1 MRKIRKKKTTT
12 LPNKVEAEVVRSDGK
27 VEKVNFTVKVLE
39 VARAEIDK
47 EAETTKYKPDKTDE
61 IPIQDIIPAPYNPL
75 ALVAMEEESNIL
87 RECVDAM
94 VVNIG
99 GFGYLFRPRK
109 LPPVLVDRLSDAI
122 VEEKIELETWLE
134 SLCPEVSFT
143 EMRKRM
149 RRDLE
154 LTGNGYLEVVK
165 TSQGEVVEL
174 KHIPAHWIRISKLDK
189 TFTSYDSVY
198 MDPKSQYKLKT
209 RTRRKRFRR
218 FVQVDSSGRPIVWF
232 KEYGDPR
239 KISSDSGKEEEGLAS
254 NELATELIHFKI
266 YSPRSVYGVPRWISR
281 YVVIKGSRR
290 SEEVNF
296 FTLANN
302 HVPTMFIMVE
312 DGSLSAG
319 SVERLQEVL
328 DSQVSGDPNYSKV
341 VILESEHGQDE
352 TFPTQV
358 KSGKITIKEAGDS
371 QKQDQMFQ
379 IYDKNNQDKVR
390 QSFRL
395 PPLFVGRS
403 DDYTR
408 ATAQESRRVAD
419 EQVFAP
425 ERPTVDNPMT
435 KLMMDEGF
443 RFHVFKSRT
452 PNITDNEILAKV
464 MVAAEK
470 SGAMT
475 PARASVFLEDVFEG
489 ELGPPPEG
497 IDLNIPY
504 SLQFA
509 QAQNAQRP
517 PTSAATEEPAQA
529 ERAMDDDVFADVGD
543 DWFDNY
549 ITDVLRG
556 IGS

>member
-1 MRKIRKKKTTT
+1 MPAKLRKIRKKKTKV
-12 LPNKVEAEVVRSDGK
+12 LPNKVEAEVVRSDGS
-27 VEKVNFTVKVLE
+27 VDKVNFTVKVLE

-47 EAETTKYKPDKTDE
+47 EESTSKFRPDKTDDVQ
-61 IPIQDIIPAPYNPL
+61 PIQDVIPAPYNPL
-75 ALVAMEEESNIL
+75 ALVAIEEESNIL

-99 GFGYLFRPRK
+99 GFGHLFRPRK
-109 LPPVLVDRLSDAI
+109 LPPKLIANLKGAI
-122 VEEKIELETWLE
+122 LDEKIELETWLE
-134 SLCPEVSFT
+134 SLCPELSFT

-154 LTGNGYLEVVK
+154 LTGNGYFEIIK
-165 TSQGEVVEL
+165 TPQGEVVEI
-174 KHIPAHWIRISKLDK
+174 KHIPAHRMRITKLDDEY
-189 TFTSYDSVY
+189 TSYDSTFI
-198 MDPKSQYKLKT
+198 DPKAQYKLKT
-209 RTRRKRFRR
+209 RIRRKRFRK
-218 FVQVDSSGRPIVWF
+218 FVQVDNSGRPIVWF

-239 KISSDSGKEEEGLAS
+239 DISCTTGKEEKDLPSVEY
-254 NELATELIHFKI
+254 ATELIHFKI
-266 YSPRSVYGVPRWISR
+266 YSPRSVYGIPRWISR
-281 YVVIKGSRR
+281 FVVIKGSRR

-312 DGSLSAG
+312 DGSLSPG
-319 SVERLQEVL
+319 SIERLQEVL
-328 DSQVSGDPNYSKV
+328 DTQVSSDPNYSKV
-341 VILESEHGQDE
+341 IILESEHGQDE

-358 KSGKITIKEAGDS
+358 KGSRITIKEAGDS

-379 IYDKNNQDKVR
+379 EYDKNNQNKVR

-403 DDYTR
+403 DDYTK

-425 ERPTVDNPMT
+425 ERPTVDEPMT
-435 KLMMDEGF
+435 RLMMDEGF

-452 PNITDNEILAKV
+452 PNITDNEVLAKI

-470 SGAMT
+470 SGGMT
-475 PARASVFLEDVFEG
+475 PSRADMFLEDVFEG
-489 ELGPPPEG
+489 ELGPLPEG

-517 PTSAATEEPAQA
+517 PSPGPTPVEREFDGPDPAT
-529 ERAMDDDVFADVGD
+529 DG
-543 DWFDNY
+543 DWFDQY
-549 ITDVLRG
+549 MAETLRG
-556 IGS
+556 VG